1 MIALCLVLLL
11 GQMTFD
17 APAGW
22 HARPAAS
29 SMRVAE
35 FVVPRVADDREDAEV
50 IVYYFGGQ
58 GGRADANITRW
69 IGQMQQPDGRP
80 SAEVAK
86 RETRT
91 VNGLNAS
98 IVEVAG
104 TFVAE
109 VRPGASEHFNKPAY
123 RMRAAV
129 VETPAGPYF
138 VKLTGPD
145 KTVTAAVHAFDQ
157 FLESMHVQK

>member
-1 MIALCLVLLL
+1 
-11 GQMTFD
+11 
-17 APAGW
+17 
-22 HARPAAS
+22 
-29 SMRVAE
+29 MRVAE
-35 FVVPRVADDREDAEV
+35 FVVPRVADDTEDAEV
-50 IVYYFGGQ
+50 ILYYFGGQ
-58 GGRADANITRW
+58 GGSADANITRW

-91 VNGLNAS
+91 VNGMTAS

-145 KTVTAAVHAFDQ
+145 KTVTAAVHAFDR
-157 FLESMHVQK
+157 FLESLHVEK